1 MNTPV
6 RFLAHLARAIAAI
19 SLYDA
24 GHPAREGAIERAFH
38 ALQDLQ
44 EELPTPTF
52 TFLGDSVLLGEW
64 PLRALRN
71 WDWSARM
78 AAVGVQRIEF
88 IDRVTRDDF
97 EVFLFEIYGRLAASE
112 DEVVSSAE
120 IRQTR
125 RTSIRYGE
133 VKMKG
138 EPDGDDGD
146 AAALPTASLG
156 YSLKEEI
163 EGIQWLHTQLQG
175 QKGLNILEASTIVQS
190 LSVAMHSDQSY
201 LIPLLH
207 LKDYDQYTTT
217 HSLNVSVL
225 TMALSEFLGMSPR
238 EVRSFG
244 IAGLL
249 HDLGKVKIPRDI
261 LLKPG
266 KLSAEER
273 AVMNSHTVEGAK
285 LIIQSEEKL
294 DVAAVVAYEH
304 HARIDGRG
312 YPTMLYKR
320 ASHPASALVHV
331 CDVFDALRTDRPYRG
346 AMTTSQALTIIEEGI
361 GTDFDKDVAHAFVR
375 MMGRWQKKITTVEVD
390 EPDIVAAPPEPP
402 ASKVSDSVFAQEAA
416 DDDDITWVDP
426 G

>member
-1 MNTPV
+1 MSTPV

-44 EELPTPTF
+44 EEVPLPTF

-78 AAVGVQRIEF
+78 AAVGIQRVEF
-88 IDRVTRDDF
+88 IDKVTRDDF
-97 EVFLFEIYGRLAASE
+97 EVFLFEIYARLAADE

-138 EPDGDDGD
+138 EPDGEDD
-146 AAALPTASLG
+146 ASALPTAKLG

-163 EGIQWLHTQLQG
+163 EGIEWLHKQLQD
-175 QKGLNILEASTIVQS
+175 QKGLHILEASTIVQS

-238 EVRSFG
+238 EVRAFG

-249 HDLGKVKIPRDI
+249 HDLGKVKIPKDI

-266 KLSAEER
+266 ALSAEER

-346 AMTTSQALTIIEEGI
+346 AMTTSQALTIIEEGV
-361 GTDFDKDVAHAFVR
+361 GTDFDRDVANAFVR

-390 EPDIVAAPPEPP
+390 EPDIVPEPP
-402 ASKVSDSVFAQEAA
+402 PPPTSKVSERVFANE
-416 DDDDITWVDP
+416 DVDDDITWVDP